1 MKKELFNDLNNA
13 GEEDQ
18 KVMLEALNS
27 LGIDYKPEW
36 IATETES
43 ADSIR
48 DDVSIQLQ
56 ESLKEN
62 QSLRKQIK
70 DLNAK
75 LSVGYIEDDKAKKS
89 LEEAL
94 NNVKEGQNKI
104 AELDEENKTLRESL
118 REIKDV
124 QRKLTEK
131 VRCQA
136 DSDKAFKA
144 IQSRVDNLTIENQSL
159 KESVESTKKNL
170 EVAQN
175 TIAKQRATTKE
186 QLDAKDSQIKKLEE
200 SIKKDNEAYKEKL
213 EKAQSLIEKYKK
225 MSRTAV
231 DGYIEIKANMIGV
244 SVEQVKQRLGE
255 SYTFKDIDNICEGLV
270 SSISKRNS
278 LPFNIG
284 ATSGQ
289 SKVVISRNRQP
300 KSIEEAADDI
310 FSYSNW

>member
-200 SIKKDNEAYKEKL
+200 SIKKDNEAYKEK
-213 EKAQSLIEKYKK
+213 
-225 MSRTAV
+225 
-231 DGYIEIKANMIGV
+231 
-244 SVEQVKQRLGE
+244 
-255 SYTFKDIDNICEGLV
+255 
-270 SSISKRNS
+270 
-278 LPFNIG
+278 
-284 ATSGQ
+284 
-289 SKVVISRNRQP
+289 
-300 KSIEEAADDI
+300 
-310 FSYSNW
+310 